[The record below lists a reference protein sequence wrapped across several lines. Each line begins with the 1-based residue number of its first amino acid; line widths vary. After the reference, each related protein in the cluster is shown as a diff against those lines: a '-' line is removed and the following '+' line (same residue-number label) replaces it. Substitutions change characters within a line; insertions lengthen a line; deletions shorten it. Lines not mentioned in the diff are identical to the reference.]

1 MSGHCSQEE
10 QKLVI
15 GLTHPRYFLPM
26 HGEMRHMIAHAK
38 TAQSMG
44 VEPENIVLSE
54 IGKVIELSEKG
65 WRFGGSVPSG
75 QILIDGSGI
84 GDVGNVVLRDRKNLA
99 ENGLIVVT
107 ATLEKGTHR
116 LLAGPELLT
125 RGFVYVKEADELMD
139 HLRAAAK
146 EALVRC
152 CDNNTTDWSSMKNEL
167 KDAVSSAV
175 YKKTKRSPIILP
187 MLMEV

>member
-1 MSGHCSQEE
+1 M
-10 QKLVI
+10 
-15 GLTHPRYFLPM
+15 
-26 HGEMRHMIAHAK
+26 
-38 TAQSMG
+38 
-44 VEPENIVLSE
+44 
-54 IGKVIELSEKG
+54 
-65 WRFGGSVPSG
+65 
-75 QILIDGSGI
+75 
-84 GDVGNVVLRDRKNLA
+84 
-99 ENGLIVVT
+99 
-107 ATLEKGTHR
+107 
-116 LLAGPELLT
+116 AGPELLT

-187 MLMEV
+187 MHMEV